1 MKIGIIGYGS
11 MGKMITE
18 KIAASGVL
26 DVGDIFVAN
35 RSKEKLQDVPD
46 GVIVCGSNSEAAKK
60 SDIVFLCVRPVDLK
74 NILAEIASDLT
85 SESFVVSLNG
95 SITFDMLSR
104 IFSGRIA
111 KVIPSVTAEV
121 DRSQTLVCYNDKV
134 EEKDKQ
140 ELERLLRTFGNVI
153 ELPENEVGMGSELV
167 SCMPGFIASIFD
179 VLCTSAKKHTSISDD
194 QVVKMVL
201 QTMCA
206 TGELMLSKDMSFED
220 VVTRVATKGGITE
233 EGTKVVYEGFPE
245 TADLLF
251 EKTLEKR
258 RMTAEKAK
266 KSFEEK

>member
-1 MKIGIIGYGS
+1 MNIGIIGYGS

-18 KIAASGVL
+18 RIASSRKAPEK
-26 DVGDIFVAN
+26 IFVAN
-35 RSKEKLQDVPD
+35 RSKEKLKSVPD
-46 GVIVCGSNSEAAKK
+46 GVAVCESNAEAAKN

-74 NILAEIASDLT
+74 SVLSEIAPSLSAD
-85 SESFVVSLNG
+85 SFVVSLNG
-95 SITFDMLSR
+95 SITFDMLSK
-104 IFSGRIA
+104 IFSGKIA

-121 DRSQTLVCYNDKV
+121 DRSQTLVCYNEKV
-134 EEKDKQ
+134 EEKDQ
-140 ELERLLRTFGNVI
+140 HQLEELLRTFGNVI

-179 VLCTSAKKHTSISDD
+179 VLCSSAKKHTSIPED

-206 TGELMLSKDMSFED
+206 TGELMLDKDMSFED
-220 VVTRVATKGGITE
+220 IVTRVATKGGITE
-233 EGTKVVYEGFPE
+233 EGTKVVYEGFPD

-266 KSFEEK
+266 KTFEED